1 MMGEP
6 DETGARSDFNFIRY
20 KVNVPLGE
28 RAYKILIGPG
38 LLSDAAGLLKP
49 YVQSGRCIIVTD
61 TNVEG
66 YIGRDLTHLLRQA
79 GLDAELIS
87 FEAGEASKRMDTV
100 VELARKMVAL
110 KADRDTVLIALGGG
124 VVGDVA
130 GFLASIYMRGI
141 AFVQAPTT
149 LLAQVDSSVGG
160 KTGVDLPEGKNLLGT
175 FYQPRL
181 VIADIATLAT
191 LNQQEIRNGL
201 AEVVKYAMIKDPAL
215 FDLLEARPSDALN
228 LEPEL
233 ISHIVRTSCRI
244 KAKVVCADER
254 EGGLRRILN
263 FGHTAG
269 HAIEAASKYEMPH
282 GEAVAIGMIVAMRL
296 SVAKGLT
303 NDAVL
308 KRLERLLRSL
318 GLPTRIPSQFQIDE
332 IITLTASDKKSRGGR
347 IHFVLSGGPGRAV
360 ITDDVSRE
368 EFFNAIEASK
378 GPETLKE
385 AASLPP
391 SSSR

>member
-1 MMGEP
+1 MT
-6 DETGARSDFNFIRY
+6 TGSKKTGFESQFIWHR
-20 KVNVPLGE
+20 VHVPLDE
-28 RAYKILIGPG
+28 RAYEILIGPG
-38 LLSDAAGLLKP
+38 LLTETAALLNACVP
-49 YVQSGRCIIVTD
+49 SGRYIIVTD
-61 TNVEG
+61 TNVEEYLG
-66 YIGRDLTHLLRQA
+66 HDLLNLLRQA
-79 GLDAELIS
+79 GLQASMIS
-87 FEAGEASKRMDTV
+87 FEAGEASKHMGV
-100 VELARKMVAL
+100 VVDLARKMVAL
-110 KADRDTVLIALGGG
+110 KADRDTVLVALGGG

-201 AEVVKYAMIKDPAL
+201 AEVVKYAVIKDPAL

-233 ISHIVRTSCRI
+233 IAHIVQTSCGI
-244 KAKVVCADER
+244 KAEVVCADER

-269 HAIEAASKYEMPH
+269 HAIEAASGYEIAH
-282 GEAVAIGMIVAMRL
+282 GEAVSIGMMVAARL
-296 SVAKGLT
+296 SAAKGLMD
-303 NDAVL
+303 NGVL
-308 KRLERLLRSL
+308 KRLERLLKSL
-318 GLPTRIPSQFQIDE
+318 GLPVSVPCRFETDE
-332 IITLTASDKKSRGGR
+332 IIRLTGSDKKSRGGR
-347 IHFVLSGGPGRAV
+347 VSFVLSCGVGKTI

-368 EFFNAIEASK
+368 ELFDAIEASK
-378 GPETLKE
+378 
-385 AASLPP
+385 A
-391 SSSR
+391 